1 MFEPV
6 ILKNI
11 NTPDSHKLS
20 AYINSG
26 GYQALKKT
34 LEMTPDALI
43 QMVKDSGLRGRGGA
57 GFSTGLKWSFI
68 PKDATLQKYLCCN
81 ADEGEPGTFKDR
93 AIIEYDPH
101 QLVEGMIIASY
112 AIGADTS
119 YIYIRGEFAFGADRL
134 EDAIKEAYQKNYLGK
149 NILGSKFNHDMYVHR
164 GAGAYIC
171 GEETALLESIEGR
184 RALPRIKP
192 PFPAHVGLFG
202 KPTVINNVET
212 LACIPHIVNRGA
224 SWFASIGPAKS
235 PGPKLFGISG
245 NVKKPG
251 LYELPMGTP
260 LREIIFT
267 HAGGMKDGKKL
278 KAVVPG
284 GVSAPMLTEKDLD
297 TPMDFDSLAAKGT
310 MLGSGAVVI
319 IDDSMCIV
327 KAALITHEF
336 FHHESCGKCTP
347 CREGL
352 DWIVKVM
359 RRIEHGQGK
368 EGDMELLKKLCV
380 DIFGR
385 TFCPLGD
392 GAVMALRG
400 AFNNFMEEFE
410 YHIKNKR
417 CMVNGNR

>member
-6 ILKNI
+6 LLKNI
-11 NTPDSHKLS
+11 NTPESYKIDT
-20 AYINSG
+20 YIKNG
-26 GYQALKKT
+26 GYTALKKA
-34 LEMTPDALI
+34 LELSPDSII
-43 QMVKDSGLRGRGGA
+43 QTVKDSGLRGRGGA
-57 GFSTGLKWSFI
+57 GFPTGLKWSFI
-68 PKDATLQKYLCCN
+68 TKDPTIAKYLCCN

-101 QLVEGMIIASY
+101 ELIEGMAIACF
-112 AIGADTS
+112 AIGAANS
-119 YIYIRGEFAFGADRL
+119 YIYIRGEFVLGADRL
-134 EDAIKEAYQKNYLGK
+134 EDAISEATAKGYLGK
-149 NILGSKFNHDMYVHR
+149 NILGSNFSHNMYVHR

-192 PFPAHVGLFG
+192 PFPAQVGLFG

-212 LACIPHIVNRGA
+212 LACVPHIINNGA
-224 SWFASIGPAKS
+224 AWFAAIGPAKS
-235 PGPKLFGISG
+235 PGTKIFGISG
-245 NVKKPG
+245 NVNKPG

-260 LREIIFT
+260 LREIIYN
-267 HAGGMKDGKKL
+267 HAGGMRAGKTL
-278 KAVVPG
+278 KAVIPG
-284 GVSAPMLTEKDLD
+284 GVSAPMLIEPDLD

-310 MLGSGAVVI
+310 MLGSGAIVV
-319 IDDSMCIV
+319 IDDSYCIV
-327 KAALITHEF
+327 KAALRTHEF

-352 DWIVKVM
+352 DWLVKVL
-359 RRIEHGQGK
+359 RRVEGGEGE
-368 EGDMELLKKLCV
+368 EGDIDLILKLCV

-400 AFNNFMEEFE
+400 AINHFRDEFE
-410 YHIKNKR
+410 YHITHKR
-417 CMVNGNR
+417 CMVGGR

>member
-11 NTPDSHKLS
+11 NAPDSFKIATYL
-20 AYINSG
+20 NNG
-26 GYQALKKT
+26 GYQALEKA
-34 LEMTPDALI
+34 LEMNTDTII

-68 PKDATLQKYLCCN
+68 PKDPTIPKYLCCN
-81 ADEGEPGTFKDR
+81 ADEGEPGTYKDR
-93 AIIEYDPH
+93 AIIEKDPH
-101 QLVEGMIIASY
+101 QLLEGIAIGCY
-112 AIGADTS
+112 AIGAS
-119 YIYIRGEFAFGADRL
+119 NAYIYIRGEFTLGADRL
-134 EDAIKEAYQKNYLGK
+134 EDAIREAHSKGYLGN
-149 NILGSKFNHDMYVHR
+149 NILGSKFSLNIYVHR

-171 GEETALLESIEGR
+171 GEETALLESLEGR

-192 PFPAHVGLFG
+192 PFPAQVGLFG

-212 LACIPHIVNRGA
+212 LACIPHIINRGA
-224 SWFASIGPAKS
+224 GWFAAIGPAKS
-235 PGPKLFGISG
+235 PGPKLFGVSG
-245 NVKKPG
+245 HVNKPG

-260 LREIIFT
+260 LREIIYT
-267 HAGGMKDGKKL
+267 HAGGIKGDRRL
-278 KAVVPG
+278 KAVIPG

-310 MLGSGAVVI
+310 MLGSGAVVVM
-319 IDDSMCIV
+319 DEKTCIV
-327 KAALITHEF
+327 KAALIVHEF

-359 RRIEHGQGK
+359 RRVEHGEGK
-368 EGDMELLKKLCV
+368 EGDMDLLLKLCG

-392 GAVMALRG
+392 GAVMDLRG
-400 AFNNFMEEFE
+400 AINNFKEEFE
-410 YHIKNKR
+410 YHVKHKR
-417 CMVNGNR
+417 CMVNSNQ

>member
-6 ILKNI
+6 LLKNI
-11 NTPDSHKLS
+11 DIPDSHKLGV
-20 AYINSG
+20 YLRNG
-26 GYQALKKT
+26 GYRALKKA
-34 LEMTPDALI
+34 LEMNPDTII

-57 GFSTGLKWSFI
+57 GFPTGLKWSFI
-68 PKDATLQKYLCCN
+68 PKDPTLDKYLCCN

-93 AIIEYDPH
+93 AIIEKDPH
-101 QLVEGMIIASY
+101 QLLEGMAIAAY
-112 AIGADTS
+112 AIGAS
-119 YIYIRGEFAFGADRL
+119 NAYIYIRGEFVLGANRL
-134 EDAIKEAYQKNYLGK
+134 EEAIREANAGGYLGK
-149 NILGSKFNHDMYVHR
+149 NILGSKFSLNIYVHR

-184 RALPRIKP
+184 RALPRMKP
-192 PFPAHVGLFG
+192 PFPAQVGLFG

-212 LACIPHIVNRGA
+212 LACVPHIINNGA

-235 PGPKLFGISG
+235 PGPKLFPVSG
-245 NVKKPG
+245 HVNKPG

-260 LREIIFT
+260 LREIIYD
-267 HAGGMKDGKKL
+267 HAGGIKGKRRL
-278 KAVVPG
+278 KAVIPG
-284 GVSAPMLTEKDLD
+284 GVSAPMLVEKDLD

-310 MLGSGAVVI
+310 MLGSGAVIVM
-319 IDDSMCIV
+319 DEGTCIV
-327 KAALITHEF
+327 KAALIIHEF

-352 DWIVKVM
+352 DWIVKIM
-359 RRIEHGQGK
+359 RRLEHG
-368 EGDMELLKKLCV
+368 EGREKDVEELLKLCG

-400 AFNNFMEEFE
+400 AINNFREEFE
-410 YHIKNKR
+410 YHARNKR
-417 CMVNGNR
+417 CMVNGG